1 MPKGCIC
8 NAGYTGIIA
17 AAPLGS
23 AGCAVG
29 LSLSSRL
36 VGWTRAPAMNLVEE
50 GFRSMSGEEGSLFIS
65 WNLVRSQLKGI
76 QHTDVRFSPS
86 YFLRL

>member
-1 MPKGCIC
+1 
-8 NAGYTGIIA
+8 
-17 AAPLGS
+17 
-23 AGCAVG
+23 
-29 LSLSSRL
+29 
-36 VGWTRAPAMNLVEE
+36 MNLVEE